1 MVLENLKYNPWG
13 GSICSLH
20 SNPMPQV
27 TPLGVKLGS
36 QVCGGTPHAWF
47 QRIMLPKMGHA
58 VGVRIA
64 LRCGTHRL
72 TYETANMPC
81 MFVEQ
86 SAHLRRAPW

>member
-1 MVLENLKYNPWG
+1 MRC
-13 GSICSLH
+13 SICSID

-86 SAHLRRAPW
+86 SAHLRRSPW